1 MKSLTGAV
9 LSSMGELISQCT
21 VSVAASTG
29 NHEEDAEKAS
39 LHAPNKI
46 RKILADLKLS
56 KVFFMFCY
64 GGLINAPINHYM
76 YGWIT
81 NATNKRMMSARIKK
95 TVQLLAS
102 LSMVAPLQVLFLVS
116 TLTLLNSKVNND
128 IPAMLR
134 AIKQGL
140 KSKYLKILTSSW
152 VSTSVLVSIAQNFIE
167 PEKWSIFFSFA
178 YAFLG
183 TAQNIFLKLKDE
195 PSIKKDN

>member
-1 MKSLTGAV
+1 
-9 LSSMGELISQCT
+9 
-21 VSVAASTG
+21 
-29 NHEEDAEKAS
+29 
-39 LHAPNKI
+39 
-46 RKILADLKLS
+46 
-56 KVFFMFCY
+56 
-64 GGLINAPINHYM
+64 
-76 YGWIT
+76 
-81 NATNKRMMSARIKK
+81 MMSARIKK